1 MRIGQLLRNR
11 FLRDS
16 AILQVGGALN
26 AAGNLLSSVV
36 LAHLLGARD
45 QGNFYTA
52 QAIYA
57 LAYLLLNL
65 GMTQAAVSQVASAN
79 ARGLQ
84 DKLVNWLAFLAK
96 IHLVTGALLL
106 ALGLLALAHAS
117 GWLPGFGGL
126 ASEERRYLTLL
137 ALCLCATPILEMP
150 RVVCCAAFQGTRRM
164 LPLAQTENGTEACRV
179 VLVIAGAIL
188 TGDPL
193 GPIVGSLIAS
203 ALGSVLAIDL
213 YRNARRDGGL
223 PLPAVRETLRRVRAV
238 PLREGLP
245 LGVRIGL
252 LRGIDATMTDVLPPL
267 LIQAFAPRM
276 GAETVAYFRIAQRV
290 MRMPQLLLSGFARN
304 MLPVLS
310 ELAGRRDLLAMRKV
324 YLRATLI
331 AAAVSSSGVL
341 ACLAAVPVLLRLLY
355 PASYAAPVWNV
366 SWVLA
371 LGAIVQSFHVGFDAF
386 YIVVNRLRVAIA
398 FGLSCAALYLGLA
411 VALVHVDPL
420 TGPAWALFVGLSY
433 STLNLVYILRYFR
446 QHAHASGAPAG

>member
-1 MRIGQLLRNR
+1 MKLAQLARNR

-16 AILQVGGALN
+16 AILQIGGALN
-26 AAGNLLSSVV
+26 SVGNLLSSVV

-84 DKLVNWLAFLAK
+84 EKLVNWLAFLSK
-96 IHLVTGALLL
+96 IHVVTGVLLL
-106 ALGLLALAHAS
+106 GLGCLALAHAS
-117 GWLPGFGGL
+117 GWLPGGGL
-126 ASEERRYLTLL
+126 ASAERRYLTLL

-179 VLVIAGAIL
+179 VLVIAGASL

-223 PLPAVRETLRRVRAV
+223 PLPAVREIARRMRAV

-245 LGVRIGL
+245 LGVRIGM
-252 LRGIDATMTDVLPPL
+252 LRGLDATMTDVLPPL
-267 LIQAFAPRM
+267 LIQAVAPRM

-304 MLPVLS
+304 MLPLLS
-310 ELAGRRDLLAMRKV
+310 ELAGKRDLLAMRKV

-331 AAAVSSSGVL
+331 AAAVTSSGVL
-341 ACLAAVPVLLRLLY
+341 LCLAAVPVLLHWLY
-355 PASYAAPVWNV
+355 PDSYAAPVWNV

-371 LGAIVQSFHVGFDAF
+371 LGAILQSFHVGFDAF
-386 YIVVNRLRVAIA
+386 YIVVNRLRVAIF
-398 FGLSCAALYLGLA
+398 FGLSGAVLYLSLA
-411 VALVHVDPL
+411 IALAHVDPL
-420 TGPAWALFVGLSY
+420 TAPAWALLAGLSY

-446 QHAHASGAPAG
+446 QHAHTQPAPAG